1 MNSSMIAA
9 SVTMGQL
16 QKKIDTV
23 SHNMANASTTGYKRR
38 EATFSDL
45 LFQQV
50 NNQTV
55 PSKEVGR
62 LTPLGLR
69 VGSGARIAQ
78 TALRLDQGSMMPT
91 DRELDFALSERDQ
104 FFRIE
109 SIENGV
115 ATERLTRDGAFYL
128 TENEE
133 APGQWSLVTNNGSY
147 VLGADGNRINVPDN
161 FKSISLSNGQ
171 LVATMGDGT
180 TQELGQLGLTQVLK
194 PQLLEGVGD
203 NMYQLS
209 DFAALGFAEAD
220 VIQAVGINQQ
230 ALSQGMLE
238 GSNVDIGQE
247 MSELLTAQRHYQF
260 NARSISM
267 ADDMSGLING
277 IRR

>member
-1 MNSSMIAA
+1 MNTSMIAA

-78 TALRLDQGSMMPT
+78 TALRLDQGSMIPT
-91 DRELDFALSERDQ
+91 DRELDFALTERDQ

-128 TENEE
+128 TESEE
-133 APGQWSLVTNNGSY
+133 APGQWSLVTSSGSY
-147 VLGADGNRINVPDN
+147 VLGADGNRMNVPDN

-180 TQELGQLGLTQVLK
+180 TQALGQLGLTQVLK

-203 NMYQLS
+203 NLYQLS

-220 VIQAVGINQQ
+220 VIQAVGLNQQ